1 MNNINLVT
9 IFLTGLLTGGLSCLA
24 VQGGLLAT
32 AIAQRQGDGQEEK
45 KRKAFPIVVFLLA
58 KLAVYTVLGFLLGW
72 FGSLFSLS
80 LSVRAILQFV
90 IAIFMI
96 GTGLSLLNIHP
107 LFRYFIIQPP
117 KFLTRWVRQRSKSAD
132 IFAPAILGL
141 MTVFIPCGTTQ
152 AMMAL
157 AMGSGQAWVGL
168 AIMFSFVLGTMPL
181 FFILGY
187 TANSLGSN
195 TSKYFY
201 RAAGVAVII
210 LALYSMIGVFNLA
223 GATWNLPQDKSAIV
237 SATKQE
243 ATINIQNG
251 GYYPNSIT
259 VKAGEP
265 VTLYLVNDKAY
276 SCAQAFTI
284 PKYGIEKIVRPGTQ
298 ETVYFTAPPEPTK
311 IAFTCSMGMYR
322 GVINVVK

>member
-1 MNNINLVT
+1 MNNINLLT
-9 IFLTGLLTGGLSCLA
+9 IFFTGLLTGGLSCLA

-32 AIAQRQGDGQEEK
+32 AIAQRQGDDQEEK

-58 KLAVYTVLGFLLGW
+58 KLAAYTILGFLLGW

-80 LSVRAILQFV
+80 LSVRVILQFV

-117 KFLTRWVRQRSKSAD
+117 KFLTRWVRGRSKSAD
-132 IFAPAILGL
+132 IFSPAILGL
-141 MTVFIPCGTTQ
+141 MTIFIPCGVTQ

-157 AMGSGQAWVGL
+157 AIGSGQAWTGL
-168 AIMFSFVLGTMPL
+168 VIMFVFVLGTIPL

-187 TANSLGSN
+187 TANSLSGKASQH
-195 TSKYFY
+195 FY
-201 RAAGVAVII
+201 RIAGVAVII

-243 ATINIQNG
+243 ATINIQNS

-265 VTLYLVNDKAY
+265 VTLHLVNDKAY

-284 PKYGIEKIVRPGTQ
+284 PSLGIEKIVRPGTT
-298 ETVYFTAPPEPTK
+298 ETIQFTAPSDVTR
-311 IAFTCSMGMYR
+311 IAYTCSMGMYR
-322 GVINVVK
+322 GVLNVVK